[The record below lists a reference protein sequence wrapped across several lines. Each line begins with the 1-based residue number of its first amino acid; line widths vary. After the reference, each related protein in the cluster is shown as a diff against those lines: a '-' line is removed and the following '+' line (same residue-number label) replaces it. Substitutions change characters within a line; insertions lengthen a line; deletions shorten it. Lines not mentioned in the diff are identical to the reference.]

1 MVSGL
6 RFAIEQ
12 GHVLAFARA
21 IGEVPPGPGEV
32 GPPTFTACS
41 VQHDPEHMRGM
52 VPAGALAA
60 AIAAGGTVL
69 HAEQHFEYLAPVRVG
84 QVLTVVEREGRNW
97 QKSSRDGRTLEFTE
111 LVKEFLNPVGDVIVR
126 SRMVLVRTDAD
137 AEADAADPGP

>member
-1 MVSGL
+1 VSGL
-6 RFAIEQ
+6 RFPIEQ

-21 IGEVPPGPGEV
+21 IGEAAPARGEV
-32 GPPTFTACS
+32 VPPTFLACS

-52 VPAGALAA
+52 KPVGALAA

-84 QVLTVVEREGRNW
+84 QVLTVAEREGRSWRKNG
-97 QKSSRDGRTLEFTE
+97 RDGKTLAFTE
-111 LVKEFLNPVGDVIVR
+111 LIKEFLNPVGDVVVR

-137 AEADAADPGP
+137 AEDSGS